1 MVWTSRHWLQR
12 QRILAQHDPS
22 LPNLMHV
29 LRPSLQET
37 HIIHAHATSL
47 RSTSFPPRLHQ
58 PLDRGVCVV
67 RSQVSFLS
75 YWLYRLLFKFNLY
88 MVRTQNRMFVTVL
101 NWLDY
106 YLQNP
111 ELCFRL
117 CPRNRIGPSR
127 AFHSLGRAG
136 PGRNFSGR
144 AWYLI
149 VGTNWTSHYVAHYYP
164 VTLPANV
171 LESDE
176 ELQLFVGIL
185 YSII

>member
-1 MVWTSRHWLQR
+1 VGDVRLHSRSMISHSARTRHVHSMVWTSRHWLQR

-75 YWLYRLLFKFNLY
+75 Y
-88 MVRTQNRMFVTVL
+88 
-101 NWLDY
+101 
-106 YLQNP
+106 
-111 ELCFRL
+111 
-117 CPRNRIGPSR
+117 
-127 AFHSLGRAG
+127 
-136 PGRNFSGR
+136 
-144 AWYLI
+144 
-149 VGTNWTSHYVAHYYP
+149 
-164 VTLPANV
+164 
-171 LESDE
+171 
-176 ELQLFVGIL
+176 
-185 YSII
+185 